1 MPFRWLLCIYF
12 ALFVCLATG
21 QEALAQGAAKRIVS
35 AGRRVVG
42 NENVNAAQIEKILAN
57 RSLRTQARQI
67 ENLKKGS
74 QYLDN
79 EDFPGFKIT
88 GWPSHYDSNAPY
100 GDLPFWKYLSDQAK
114 RDYFLSAN
122 NRAGALNLKI
132 KQQAVKDIQKNLPA
146 LWNERL
152 QFAPQPFEKL
162 LADVIPANA
171 KYILLGEEHGQSQ
184 IQVFLTKFF
193 KEYKAKYP
201 GRKVVLLTE
210 FLPINGKKTL
220 LLQDMKAENPAYA
233 YVLNSAASNGITLK
247 GLEPKYVYFS
257 EGIIHLD
264 PQWAGK
270 EEVTGLWITPEGM
283 RLRNKAWLARIKE
296 LRQAYPD
303 AVFMIYAGADHLAYN
318 SFASLASQL
327 PGEEVFVA
335 HLFADTPT
343 DNEARGLLEAVG
355 EDKYPFYLEEVL
367 SWKDASLRRIAGFD
381 IRLLLSDKNYPFK
394 KQK

>member
-1 MPFRWLLCIYF
+1 MAFRWLLCIF
-12 ALFVCLATG
+12 FSLFICLSAG
-21 QEALAQGAAKRIVS
+21 QEVFAQGAAKQMVS
-35 AGRRVVG
+35 ASRRVAVTRG
-42 NENVNAAQIEKILAN
+42 FHAAEIEKILAD
-57 RSLRTQARQI
+57 RSLRTQVRQI

-74 QYLDN
+74 QYLDD
-79 EDFPGFKIT
+79 EEFPGLKIT
-88 GWPSHYDSNAPY
+88 GWPTHYDSNGPY
-100 GDLPFWKYLSDQAK
+100 KDLPFWKYLSVQAK

-132 KQQAVKDIQKNLPA
+132 KQQAVKNIQKNLPA

-152 QFAPQPFEKL
+152 QFEPQPFTKL

-171 KYILLGEEHGQSQ
+171 KYILLGEEHQKSQ

-201 GRKVVLLTE
+201 GRKVFLLTE
-210 FLPINGKKTL
+210 FLPINGKTTL
-220 LLQDMKAENPAYA
+220 LLQDMKAEDPAYA
-233 YVLNSAASNGITLK
+233 YVLNSAASNGITVK
-247 GLEPKYVYFS
+247 GLEPKYVYFG
-257 EGIIHLD
+257 EGIVHLD
-264 PQWAGK
+264 PLWAGK
-270 EEVTGLWITPEGM
+270 EDVTGLWVTPEGM

-303 AVFMIYAGADHLAYN
+303 AVFMIYAGACHLAYN

-335 HLFADTPT
+335 HLFADTSTP
-343 DNEARGLLEAVG
+343 NETRGLLEAVG
-355 EDKYPFYLEEVL
+355 KDTYPFYLEEVL

-381 IRLLLSDKNYPFK
+381 IRLLLSEKIYPFK
-394 KQK
+394 KRK